1 MQREREESVFLPLFH
16 YFNLLN
22 LIYPYTV
29 GFYKIW
35 NHRPFFLAPTRLR
48 LLIVAA
54 ASAIKSCVLLLLLLL
69 LTSPVEGIKL
79 RLRFW
84 QKEKKADPPL
94 GYTLCREGC
103 KPLAVLK
110 LDDAASL
117 LDIERAYQQ
126 LAELT
131 NPANGGTAED
141 LAIVQNAYEAAAAA
155 KLAQQKY
162 EEEAAAPTSWAE
174 SVVAGENRRT
184 YMKILDNTAHAS
196 AAQDAATKR
205 QHWFIASLA
214 MQLRSSHREHA
225 RCFDLLSRVQPAIE
239 QAKDNI
245 NTLKSVMNYL
255 RNGCKGDIILHEVE
269 LDSSDFKARECNLSK
284 VSKKAVLKRHARALD
299 ASSCCITNWR
309 WAPINVT

>member
-174 SVVAGENRRT
+174 SVVADADWTTQHMHRLHKMLLPN
-184 YMKILDNTAHAS
+184 DNTG
-196 AAQDAATKR
+196 
-205 QHWFIASLA
+205 SLHP
-214 MQLRSSHREHA
+214 LRCSSHHEYA